1 MSQIFSEEKLELK
14 MLYISVIILNNL
26 DLFSFSIIKVILWN
40 FFRQNWYLNSEEKRE
55 FIQLIEATPID
66 ELNRAELIRLR
77 DLLVNQNL
85 NNIY

>member
-1 MSQIFSEEKLELK
+1 ME
-14 MLYISVIILNNL
+14 
-26 DLFSFSIIKVILWN
+26 

-66 ELNRAELIRLR
+66 ELNKAELIRLR

-85 NNIY
+85 DK

>member
-14 MLYISVIILNNL
+14 MLFISVIILNIL

-85 NNIY
+85 DK

>member
-1 MSQIFSEEKLELK
+1 
-14 MLYISVIILNNL
+14 MLYISVIILNIL

-85 NNIY
+85 DK

>member
-1 MSQIFSEEKLELK
+1 MGQIFSEEKLELK
-14 MLYISVIILNNL
+14 ILFISVIILNIL

>member
-1 MSQIFSEEKLELK
+1 MSQIFSEEKLQLK
-14 MLYISVIILNNL
+14 MLYISVIILNIL

-55 FIQLIEATPID
+55 FIQLIEATTID
-66 ELNRAELIRLR
+66 ELNRAELTRLR

-85 NNIY
+85 DK

>member
-14 MLYISVIILNNL
+14 MLYISVIILNIL

-66 ELNRAELIRLR
+66 ELNKAELIRLR

-85 NNIY
+85 DK

>member
-1 MSQIFSEEKLELK
+1 MGQIFSEEKLELK
-14 MLYISVIILNNL
+14 MLYISVIILNIL

-85 NNIY
+85 DK

>member
-1 MSQIFSEEKLELK
+1 MGQIFSEEKLELK
-14 MLYISVIILNNL
+14 ILFISVIILNIL

-85 NNIY
+85 DK

>member
-14 MLYISVIILNNL
+14 MLYISVIILNIL

-77 DLLVNQNL
+77 DLLVIQNL
-85 NNIY
+85 DK

>member
-1 MSQIFSEEKLELK
+1 MSQIFSEEKLQLK
-14 MLYISVIILNNL
+14 MLYISVIILNIL

-85 NNIY
+85 DK

>member
-1 MSQIFSEEKLELK
+1 MSQIFSEEKLQLK
-14 MLYISVIILNNL
+14 MLYISVIILNIL

-66 ELNRAELIRLR
+66 ELNKAELIRLR

-85 NNIY
+85 DK

>member
-14 MLYISVIILNNL
+14 MLYISVIILNIL

-40 FFRQNWYLNSEEKRE
+40 FFRQNWHLNSEEKRE
-55 FIQLIEATPID
+55 FIQLIEATPIN

-85 NNIY
+85 DK

>member
-14 MLYISVIILNNL
+14 MIYISVIILNIL

-85 NNIY
+85 DK

>member
-1 MSQIFSEEKLELK
+1 MGQIFSEEKLELK
-14 MLYISVIILNNL
+14 ILFISVIILNIL

-55 FIQLIEATPID
+55 FIQIIEATPID

-85 NNIY
+85 DK

>member
-1 MSQIFSEEKLELK
+1 MGQIFSEEKLELK
-14 MLYISVIILNNL
+14 ILFISVIILNNL

>member
-1 MSQIFSEEKLELK
+1 MGQIFSEEKLELK
-14 MLYISVIILNNL
+14 ILFISVIILNIL
-26 DLFSFSIIKVILWN
+26 DLFSFSIIKIILWN

-85 NNIY
+85 DK

>member
-14 MLYISVIILNNL
+14 MLYISVIILNIL

-85 NNIY
+85 DK

>member
-14 MLYISVIILNNL
+14 MLYISVIILNIL

-55 FIQLIEATPID
+55 FIQLIEATTID
-66 ELNRAELIRLR
+66 ELNRAELTRLR
-77 DLLVNQNL
+77 DILLNQNL
-85 NNIY
+85 DK